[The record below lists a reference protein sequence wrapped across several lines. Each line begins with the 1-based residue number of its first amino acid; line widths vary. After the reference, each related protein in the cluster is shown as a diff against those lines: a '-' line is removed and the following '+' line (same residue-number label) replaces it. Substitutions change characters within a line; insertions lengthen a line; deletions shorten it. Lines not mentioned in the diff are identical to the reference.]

1 MASSLPSQE
10 ALKLAR
16 GNRRGTVRYRCAPAT
31 AGKLYIAD
39 DHEHQHAWISNI
51 SRTGLGLLLTRTLP
65 VGTFVVV
72 QMRSLDRTRVF
83 DLPAHVVHVTLVNQ
97 TDWLIGCDLIHALTS
112 EDLDLLL

>member
-31 AGKLYIAD
+31 PGKLYIAD
-39 DHEHQHAWISNI
+39 DHEFQNAWISNI
-51 SRTGLGLLLTRTLP
+51 SRSGIGLLLNRAVP
-65 VGTFVVV
+65 AGTFVVV

-83 DLPAHVVHVTLVNQ
+83 DLAAHVVHATLVNA
-97 TDWLIGCDLIHALTS
+97 TDWLIGCDLIQELTS
-112 EDLDLLL
+112 EELDSLL